1 MADLRGVDDTAPIF
15 VDVATLS
22 GWADELRRLAGLR
35 AASSLSSAR
44 PDAFLGA
51 GTSGAWSLRQ
61 SNARGLGTLLGAI
74 ECLDDLM
81 VRLGEAADLVSRVY
95 PEVDGAS
102 AGALAKAT
110 AADVRLG
117 LTGGQVSGVS

>member
-1 MADLRGVDDTAPIF
+1 MGELRAVDDAAPIF

-22 GWADELRRLAGLR
+22 AWAGELRGLAGLL
-35 AASSLSSAR
+35 AASSLGSAR

-61 SNARGLGTLLGAI
+61 ANARGLGTLLGAI
-74 ECLDDLM
+74 ERLDDLII
-81 VRLGEAADLVSRVY
+81 RLGEAADLVSRVY

-110 AADVRLG
+110 EADVRLG
-117 LTGGQVSGVS
+117 LTGGQARSGS

>member
-74 ECLDDLM
+74 ERLDDLM